1 MSASDIAHVPIKPVQ
16 DEFGALTGS
25 LLVLSNYYHPE
36 PTGSAPPITDLT
48 LWLAENG
55 LRPDVLA
62 ARPSYPKNT
71 VYEGYE
77 AGQRDHEDFKGV
89 NVRRVKSYIASSRGM
104 VGRLLS
110 ETNFAAAALLS
121 RKRRYRGVI
130 CVCPSVFV
138 VLVAPFFR
146 ARDGRVVAIVHDIQS
161 GLAANLKFGMAGGLT
176 QLLRKLEAWALNRC
190 DRVIALTPGMER
202 ELRELGVKGR
212 IDIIPPQVN
221 VREIVPTPRAEARP
235 LLVYSGNLGRKQGL
249 DQVLALAAE
258 LLKRSADV
266 DILIRGEGS
275 ERKSLEEQ
283 VESEGLK
290 NVRFAD
296 LAPREQ
302 LSAAMG
308 AATLHL
314 VPQSPGGANFALP
327 SKIFSIMAAERPY
340 IATAEN
346 GTPLALVTE
355 ASGGGVCVEPNN
367 PSRFADAVEALV
379 ANPEIQIDLGRR
391 GREYVETT
399 VDREVVCRNI
409 VECVLGENFDM

>member
-1 MSASDIAHVPIKPVQ
+1 MSTSHVASMVSRPTP
-16 DEFGALTGS
+16 DEFPELAGS

-36 PTGSAPPITDLT
+36 PTGSAPPITDLS

-62 ARPSYPKNT
+62 ARPSYPKNA

-77 AGQRDHEDFKGV
+77 AGQYDREDFRGV
-89 NVRRVKSYIASSRGM
+89 NVRRVKSYVAGSRGM
-104 VGRLLS
+104 IGRLLS
-110 ETNFAAAALLS
+110 ETSFAAAALMT
-121 RKRRYRGVI
+121 RKKRYRGVI

-138 VLVAPFFR
+138 VLVAPLFR
-146 ARDGRVVAIVHDIQS
+146 RQNGRVVAIVHDIQS

-176 QLLRKLEAWALNRC
+176 QILRKLEAWALNRC
-190 DRVIALTPGMER
+190 DRVIALTPGMEH
-202 ELRELGVKGR
+202 ELRELGVKGE
-212 IDIIPPQVN
+212 IEIIPPQVN
-221 VREIVPTPRAEARP
+221 VREIVPMARPDGRP

-258 LLKRSADV
+258 LLKRSADI

-275 ERKSLEEQ
+275 ERQSLEEQ
-283 VESEGLK
+283 VARECLS
-290 NVRFAD
+290 NVRFAN

-302 LSAAMG
+302 LSEAM
-308 AATLHL
+308 ASATLHL

-340 IATAEN
+340 IATAEQN
-346 GTPLALVTE
+346 TPLAVVTGR
-355 ASGGGVCVEPNN
+355 SGAGICVEPNAATL
-367 PSRFADAVEALV
+367 FADAVESLIADPGLGV
-379 ANPEIQIDLGRR
+379 DLGRA
-391 GREYVETT
+391 GRRYVETT

-409 VECVLGENFDM
+409 LSTLK

>member
-1 MSASDIAHVPIKPVQ
+1 MTRAASEPVQ
-16 DEFGALTGS
+16 DEFGWLAGS

-36 PTGSAPPITDLT
+36 PTGSAPPITDLS

-62 ARPSYPKNT
+62 ARPSYPKNA

-89 NVRRVKSYIASSRGM
+89 NVRRVKSYIANSRGM
-104 VGRLLS
+104 IGRLLS
-110 ETNFAAAALLS
+110 ETSFAASALFA
-121 RKRRYRGVI
+121 RERRYKGVI

-202 ELRELGVKGR
+202 ELRELGVKGQ

-221 VREIVPTPRAEARP
+221 VREIVPMPRAEGRP

-249 DQVLALAAE
+249 DQVMALAAE
-258 LLKRSADV
+258 LLKRSAVV

-275 ERKSLEEQ
+275 ERKALEEQ
-283 VESEGLK
+283 AESEGLT

-296 LAPREQ
+296 LAPRDQ

-340 IATAEN
+340 IATAEA
-346 GTPLALVTE
+346 GTPLALITQ
-355 ASGGGVCVEPNN
+355 ASKGGVTIEPNDA
-367 PSRFADAVEALV
+367 PEFADAVQKLISDPEALRRMS
-379 ANPEIQIDLGRR
+379 ASGRS
-391 GREYVETT
+391 YVENY
-399 VDREVVCRNI
+399 VDREVVCRRI
-409 VECVLGENFDM
+409 LRATKA

>member
-1 MSASDIAHVPIKPVQ
+1 MSASDIAHATNKPVQ
-16 DEFGALTGS
+16 EEFGALTGS

-36 PTGSAPPITDLT
+36 PTGSAPPITDLS

-62 ARPSYPKNT
+62 ARPSYPKNA

-77 AGQRDHEDFKGV
+77 AGQHDREDFKGV
-89 NVRRVKSYIASSRGM
+89 NVRRVKSYVAGSRGM

-110 ETNFAAAALLS
+110 ETSFAAAALLS

-202 ELRELGVKGR
+202 ELRELGVKGT

-221 VREIVPTPRAEARP
+221 VREIVPTPRAEGRP

-258 LLKRSADV
+258 LLKRSAEV

-283 VESEGLK
+283 VESEGLT

-340 IATAEN
+340 IATAEA

-355 ASGGGVCVEPNN
+355 ASGGGVCVEPNEAAL
-367 PSRFADAVEALV
+367 FADAVEALV
-379 ANPEIQIDLGRR
+379 VDPRRRSDLGAR
-391 GREYVETT
+391 GRRYVETT

-409 VECVLGENFDM
+409 IGTLF